1 MTTITP
7 ISFDPS
13 TLLSYYQSLLPSSTN
28 GSSASAIGNTSTS
41 SASSNSATANDDPP
55 WDATTTPSQQAR
67 DAQVLN
73 ITDFMDTSNVPVL
86 TPTSTDAKT
95 EQDNQKLFSLYNAVN
110 NLAYLAGM
118 AKRSTMTAG
127 QLVGLNTRFQT
138 GLQQV
143 ESYLGSTSFN
153 NFTLQATSPSSSVT
167 GTASVPYASF
177 GYTGGTIVSDAN
189 VENALPGVSTSD
201 SFTIAVTKGGTTT
214 DVPIDFSQI
223 QGPLTV
229 DNIDNYVNQQ
239 LKAAGFATQFQRVFT
254 QGSVD
259 DTSKASYGIQI
270 NTAPGESVSLSSDSA
285 TSALYVAG
293 TTGLTTSTAD
303 ATQDNQGNLVKFTN
317 LSDPQAV
324 FNTTVSPTTG
334 TTTAQ
339 STVVDSNGNVYVVGN
354 ATGNFGNQLNQ
365 GSQDVY
371 LTKYDSAGN
380 LQWTKLLGSAASAS
394 AYSLALNP
402 QGGVVVAGSTTA
414 DLSPTAVA
422 DGNNDSFVSEY
433 DTDGNQLWTT
443 QIQTLNQ
450 NQANSVSVDA
460 SGNVYVGG
468 QVTGP
473 IAAGQTSNGGQ
484 DGYITKLDSNGNV
497 VYEQQLGTSGTD
509 SVAATAVTSS
519 GDLIVASE
527 QNGDAILS
535 KYTGGNAT
543 QSPEWTMDLGAL
555 QNGGSISGLTVSS
568 DGQIYV
574 AGTTSNANLTAN
586 GGATVANASS
596 GGTNAFVF
604 SATDQGNSVTA
615 NTVSYVGTDGET
627 QAGGIAVGPDGT
639 VYLTGTT
646 TGTFAGQTRN
656 ISGTNNT
663 FVTAMAPDGTI
674 DWTNQYGGADGQS
687 SGQGI
692 AVDPTGSSVLDAL
705 GLPRGTIDTDQ
716 SDDLANQTTLRAGDS
731 FQIAIQGTAARTFTI
746 TVNPGDTLQSL
757 VTEINGELGANGTA
771 SVSDGANGE
780 SLKISVSKGV
790 TAQLIAGPTDSDA
803 LARLGIAPGTLTN
816 SSSSSGSKSSSSS
829 SSTSGK
835 VFGLGL
841 SSDMDI
847 STATDAGAAKAEL
860 QNVLSAIQNAYQST
874 NTPASATSTTGQSG
888 GTLSAAQ
895 QVQMQTRLASYDTA
909 LNLLSGSNS
918 TTSTTIGASSLFGI
932 LASAYSTGISAS
944 SLVNVLS

>member
-1 MTTITP
+1 MNTTITP

-13 TLLSYYQSLLPSSTN
+13 TLLSYYQSLLPSSTSSSS
-28 GSSASAIGNTSTS
+28 GSSTGASGGTSTS
-41 SASSNSATANDDPP
+41 SASSSSNSATANDDPP
-55 WDATTTPSQQAR
+55 WDNTTTPSQQAR
-67 DAQVLN
+67 DAQVLG

-86 TPTSTDAKT
+86 TPTSADAKT
-95 EQDNQKLFSLYNAVN
+95 EQDNQKLFSLYSAVN
-110 NLAYLAGM
+110 NLSYLASM

-143 ESYLGSTSFN
+143 ESYLSSTTFN

-223 QGPLTV
+223 QGPLTL

-239 LKAAGFATQFQRVFT
+239 LANAGSATRFQRAFT
-254 QGSVD
+254 QGSID
-259 DTSKASYGIQI
+259 DTSTASYGIQI
-270 NTAPGESVSLSSDSA
+270 NTAPGESVSLSSASA
-285 TSALYVAG
+285 TPALYVAG

-303 ATQDNQGNLVKFTN
+303 ATQDNQGRLVKLTN
-317 LSDPQAV
+317 LSDPTAD
-324 FNTTVSPTTG
+324 FSRTVDPSSG
-334 TTTAQ
+334 NTTAQ
-339 STVVDSNGNVYVVGN
+339 STVVDSQGDVYVIGN
-354 ATGNFGNQLNQ
+354 ATGNFGSQLNQ
-365 GSQDVY
+365 GTQDVY
-371 LTKYDSAGN
+371 LSKYDSAGN
-380 LQWTKLLGSAASAS
+380 LQWTKLLGSAGTASG
-394 AYSLALNP
+394 YSLALNP

-414 DLSPTAVA
+414 DLSTTAVA

-433 DTDGNQLWTT
+433 DADGNQLWTT

-460 SGNVYVGG
+460 SGNVYIGG

-484 DGYITKLDSNGNV
+484 DGYLAELDSSGNI
-497 VYEQQLGTSGTD
+497 VYEQQLGTSGND

-535 KYTGGNAT
+535 KYAGGDAT
-543 QSPEWTMDLGAL
+543 KPPVWTMDLGAL
-555 QNGGSISGLTVSS
+555 QNGGSISGLTVS
-568 DGQIYV
+568 GNQIYV

-586 GGATVANASS
+586 GQATVANASS

-604 SATDQGNSVTA
+604 SATDQGSSVTPD
-615 NTVSYVGTDGET
+615 TVSYVGTDGET

-656 ISGTNNT
+656 ISGTNNI

-716 SDDLANQTTLRAGDS
+716 SDDLANQTTLRADDS
-731 FQIAIQGTAARTFTI
+731 FQIAIEGTAARTFTI
-746 TVNPGDTLQSL
+746 TIDPGETLQSL
-757 VTEINGELGANGTA
+757 VTKINGELGANGTA
-771 SVSDGANGE
+771 SVSDGANGQN
-780 SLKISVSKGV
+780 LKISVSKGV

-803 LARLGIAPGTLTN
+803 LARLGIATGTLTN
-816 SSSSSGSKSSSSS
+816 PSSSSRSSSSSTSSSSS
-829 SSTSGK
+829 SSTSGQ

-847 STATDAGAAKAEL
+847 STATGAGATKAEL
-860 QNVLSAIQNAYQST
+860 QNVLSAIQNAYQKT
-874 NTPASATSTTGQSG
+874 NSSASSTSTTAQSG
-888 GTLSAAQ
+888 GTLSPAQ
-895 QVQMQTRLASYDTA
+895 QVQMQTQLASYTTA
-909 LNLLSGSNS
+909 LNLLSSTS
-918 TTSTTIGASSLFGI
+918 TTSSNTSSSTS
-932 LASAYSTGISAS
+932 ASAAILNIIG
-944 SLVNVLS
+944 